1 MELQWTG
8 KALSHLARLY
18 DCLAPE
24 NRLAAARTMQ
34 ARTAAP
40 GTLLANPRMG
50 EKLEAF
56 EPRDVWRALAGHYRN
71 ALRNSEIHDL
81 GAAAMAHAR
90 GSIT

>member
-8 KALSHLARLY
+8 KALSHLAAIRLFG
-18 DCLAPE
+18 AE

-34 ARTAAP
+34 ALTPAP

-71 ALRNSEIHDL
+71 ALRNSGIHD
-81 GAAAMAHAR
+81 
-90 GSIT
+90 